1 MTEDNITKQV
11 ESPFQRLQ
19 RDLGK
24 LIAAAK
30 PGDRLPTEPDLAK
43 QLRVSRSTLREA
55 MRSFETQGLLI
66 RKQGSGTFRADA
78 TGVFET
84 GLEVLDSLE
93 TLAAR
98 LGLNVS
104 MGDLHVQQIP
114 ADENMAHAL
123 NIEKDS
129 PLVSVS
135 RIITV
140 KGQPAAFLRD
150 ILPQDVIASNDL
162 EEGFTGSVLDLLIRH
177 ANPMPEKSSTQIN
190 VISAPHE
197 VARALDIQRG
207 EALLMFEADLVDSNG
222 RVIDHSFSWFLPGYF
237 RFHVNRK
244 IGII

>member
-1 MTEDNITKQV
+1 MAEENITPQV

-19 RDLGK
+19 RELGDL
-24 LIAAAK
+24 ITAAK

-98 LGLNVS
+98 LGLKVS
-104 MGDLHVQQIP
+104 MGELLVEQIP
-114 ADENMAHAL
+114 ADVDLARVFNVKEG
-123 NIEKDS
+123 S

-135 RIITV
+135 RVITV
-140 KGQPAAFLRD
+140 KNQPAAFLCD
-150 ILPQDVIASNDL
+150 VLPLDVIASKDL
-162 EEGFTGSVLDLLIRH
+162 EEGFTGSVLDLLIHR
-177 ANPMPEKSSTQIN
+177 ADPMPEQSSTEIK
-190 VISAPHE
+190 VIPAPRD

-207 EALLMFEADLVDSNG
+207 EALLMFEADLADKSG
-222 RVIDHSFSWFLPGYF
+222 RVIDHSYSWFLPGYF
-237 RFHVNRK
+237 HFHVNRK

>member
-19 RDLGK
+19 RDLGE

-104 MGDLHVQQIP
+104 MG
-114 ADENMAHAL
+114 
-123 NIEKDS
+123 
-129 PLVSVS
+129 
-135 RIITV
+135 
-140 KGQPAAFLRD
+140 
-150 ILPQDVIASNDL
+150 
-162 EEGFTGSVLDLLIRH
+162 
-177 ANPMPEKSSTQIN
+177 
-190 VISAPHE
+190 
-197 VARALDIQRG
+197 
-207 EALLMFEADLVDSNG
+207 
-222 RVIDHSFSWFLPGYF
+222 
-237 RFHVNRK
+237 
-244 IGII
+244 